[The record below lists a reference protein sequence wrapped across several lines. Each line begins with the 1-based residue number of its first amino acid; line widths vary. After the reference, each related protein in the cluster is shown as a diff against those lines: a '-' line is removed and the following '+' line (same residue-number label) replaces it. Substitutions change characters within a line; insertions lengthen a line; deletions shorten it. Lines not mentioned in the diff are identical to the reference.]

1 MNAEDDRPMRILPVN
16 DAAVLVELADLAE
29 TLALF
34 DALQREPIAGVTS
47 LVPAARTILVQ
58 FAPWAITPTQLAA
71 QIGQRDRH
79 PRARPPG
86 ALVELPVRYDGED
99 LAEVA
104 EHLGLTPAQLVARH
118 TGREWDVAFTGFAP
132 GFAYLTGGDPV
143 FDVPRRAS
151 PRTRIPAGAVALAGR
166 YSGIYP
172 RESPGGWQ
180 LIGRTDEPM
189 WDLARDPPARLQPG
203 QRVRFVDVATEAG
216 AALQDRLAAG
226 DAADDHPALQVLTT
240 GLQALFQDLGRA
252 GQAGQG
258 VSASGALDRRTFKA
272 ANRLVGNAPG
282 ATAIEIV
289 DGGFTVRALQAV
301 VVAVTG
307 AVGPLTRESPARQA
321 DAAQGA
327 RVRETVPRG
336 APLALD
342 AGDVLAVGAAQ
353 AGLRSYLAVRGGLA
367 VAPVLGSCATDTL
380 SAVGPAPIRAGQ
392 YLSVSFQGTTE
403 SVSYPEES
411 CVALPTPGEP
421 VTLDLTIGPRAEW
434 FGPEAFALL
443 QSQDWTVSAQSNR
456 VGLRLRGD
464 APLQRRP
471 EWRTAELASEGMVPG
486 VLQVP
491 PDGQPV
497 LFLADHPLTGGY
509 PVIACVATHHIDLA
523 GQLPVGARV
532 RFRLSSAPT

>member
-1 MNAEDDRPMRILPVN
+1 M
-16 DAAVLVELADLAE
+16 
-29 TLALF
+29 T
-34 DALQREPIAGVTS
+34 
-47 LVPAARTILVQ
+47 
-58 FAPWAITPTQLAA
+58 
-71 QIGQRDRH
+71 
-79 PRARPPG
+79 
-86 ALVELPVRYDGED
+86 
-99 LAEVA
+99 
-104 EHLGLTPAQLVARH
+104 
-118 TGREWDVAFTGFAP
+118 
-132 GFAYLTGGDPV
+132 
-143 FDVPRRAS
+143 
-151 PRTRIPAGAVALAGR
+151 
-166 YSGIYP
+166 
-172 RESPGGWQ
+172 
-180 LIGRTDEPM
+180 
-189 WDLARDPPARLQPG
+189 
-203 QRVRFVDVATEAG
+203 
-216 AALQDRLAAG
+216 G